1 MFNYPPHSPPTNP
14 PSPPTHP
21 PTPSP
26 TPNPSPPPNH
36 QAQTAYGRA
45 GQHEASIRVL
55 QALAHNAVL
64 ERRYADAGLQL
75 WRLASATLLR
85 QASQLGDGAD
95 LGPARDAFDQA
106 RRKADFYFAYSSI
119 YKYTDEPF
127 TALTPEVRVQRRG
140 GCVS

>member
-1 MFNYPPHSPPTNP
+1 
-14 PSPPTHP
+14 
-21 PTPSP
+21 
-26 TPNPSPPPNH
+26 
-36 QAQTAYGRA
+36 
-45 GQHEASIRVL
+45 VL

-85 QASQLGDGAD
+85 QTSQLKDGAEM
-95 LGPARDAFDQA
+95 GPARDAFDKA

-127 TALTPEVRVQRRG
+127 TALTPEVSVGLVRWWVGRPGLYQR
-140 GCVS
+140 